1 MACSDCPSLP
11 VASAE
16 RYGAHQPTRSWLHSA
31 VAIRRLRLGGTLAL
45 ATLTISAYLLL
56 PELRAEVDR
65 AALLLARGDVAALR
79 DYLLSFGSWAPAI
92 SALLMV
98 LQSLIAPLPAFLL
111 AFANG
116 LAFGT
121 FWGGLLTFSS
131 ALLASTL
138 SFWIGRGLGRN
149 VVEALVGSAG
159 LASTDAWFARHAVW
173 AVLVARLVPLVSFDL
188 ISYAAGLTAMRFRWF
203 LAATALGIAPATF
216 LYAFLGER
224 APQMIVV
231 LFLAFGLVIIAAAL
245 SAVQRWWQR
254 RHARG
259 PHP

>member
-11 VASAE
+11 AAASE
-16 RYGAHQPTRSWLHSA
+16 PQRSHKPTVHWLHNA
-31 VAIRRLRLGGTLAL
+31 ATIRRLRLGGTLAL
-45 ATLTISAYLLL
+45 GTLTIAAYLLL

-79 DYLLSFGSWAPAI
+79 DYLLSFGPWAPAI

-121 FWGGLLTFSS
+121 FWGGLLTFGS

-159 LASTDAWFARHAVW
+159 LASTDAWFARHGAW
-173 AVLVARLVPLVSFDL
+173 AVLAARLVPLVSFDL

-203 LAATALGIAPATF
+203 FAATALGIAPATF

-224 APQMIVV
+224 APQTIAV

-245 SAVQRWWQR
+245 SAVQRWRQR

-259 PHP
+259 QHP

>member
-31 VAIRRLRLGGTLAL
+31 VAIRRLRLGGALTLITVA
-45 ATLTISAYLLL
+45 AAAYLLI
-56 PELRAEVDR
+56 PSLRSEVDR
-65 AALLLARGDVAALR
+65 GAGLLARGDVAALR
-79 DYLLSFGSWAPAI
+79 DYLLSFGPWAPAI

-98 LQSLIAPLPAFLL
+98 LQALIAPLPAFLL

-121 FWGGLLTFSS
+121 FWGGLLTFGS

-159 LASTDAWFARHAVW
+159 LASTDAWFARHGAL

-188 ISYAAGLTAMRFRWF
+188 ISYAAGLSAMRFRWF

-224 APQMIVV
+224 APQTIAV
-231 LFLAFGLVIIAAAL
+231 LFLAFGLVIVAAAL
-245 SAVQRWWQR
+245 SAAQR
-254 RHARG
+254 RRQRRRAKEQ
-259 PHP
+259 HP

>member
-1 MACSDCPSLP
+1 MACPDCPP
-11 VASAE
+11 
-16 RYGAHQPTRSWLHSA
+16 HSA
-31 VAIRRLRLGGTLAL
+31 VASEWQRYHEVHVHWLHNAATMRRLRFGGTLVLTTLAL
-45 ATLTISAYLLL
+45 VAYLLL

-79 DYLLSFGSWAPAI
+79 DYLLSFGPWAPVI

-121 FWGGLLTFSS
+121 LWGGLLTFGS
-131 ALLASTL
+131 ALLASAL

-149 VVEALVGSAG
+149 VVEALVGGRA
-159 LASTDAWFARHAVW
+159 LASTDAWFARHGAW
-173 AVLVARLVPLVSFDL
+173 AVLVARLVPIVSFDL

-224 APQMIVV
+224 APQTIAV
-231 LFLAFGLVIIAAAL
+231 LFLAFSLVMIIAAL
-245 SAVQRWWQR
+245 SAALRRWQR
-254 RHARG
+254 RRVREH
-259 PHP
+259 HP

>member
-1 MACSDCPSLP
+1 MACSDCPPLP
-11 VASAE
+11 TAASE
-16 RYGAHQPTRSWLHSA
+16 PQRSREATVHWVHKA
-31 VAIRRLRLGGTLAL
+31 ATIRRLRLGGTLAL
-45 ATLTISAYLLL
+45 GTLTIAAYLLL

-79 DYLLSFGSWAPAI
+79 DYLLSFGPWAPVI

-121 FWGGLLTFSS
+121 FWGGLLSFGS

-138 SFWIGRGLGRN
+138 SFWLGRGLGRN
-149 VVEALVGSAG
+149 AVEALVGGSG
-159 LASTDAWFARHAVW
+159 LASTDAWFARHGAW
-173 AVLVARLVPLVSFDL
+173 AVLVARLVPIVSFDL
-188 ISYAAGLTAMRFRWF
+188 ISYAAGLSAMRFRWF
-203 LAATALGIAPATF
+203 IAATALGITPATF

-224 APQMIVV
+224 APQTIAL
-231 LFLAFGLVIIAAAL
+231 LFLAFGLVMVIAAL
-245 SAVQRWWQR
+245 SAAQR
-254 RHARG
+254 RRQRRRAKEQY
-259 PHP
+259 P